1 METEALTTKVFL
13 RKTSEHSHKSQLL
26 SEDLLALPKK
36 KTVYIY
42 VYIYIYNIYVYIYM
56 YIYIYI
62 YIYTHTHTYICILYS
77 SSKILMSVKS
87 KIYQFTIENGKL

>member
-42 VYIYIYNIYVYIYM
+42 VYIYIY
-56 YIYIYI
+56 IYIFDGI
-62 YIYTHTHTYICILYS
+62 S
-77 SSKILMSVKS
+77 
-87 KIYQFTIENGKL
+87 

>member
-62 YIYTHTHTYICILYS
+62 FDGIS
-77 SSKILMSVKS
+77 
-87 KIYQFTIENGKL
+87 